1 MSVNPVNGPLDDPR
15 DRAAR
20 SAMSRRQLLRA
31 AVTAGVALPFAA
43 ACATP
48 VGNGGGGAS
57 QAPATGTV
65 TAENP
70 LGVPEDTPFEV
81 VIFDGGFGDEY
92 ARNIHQPLFRTKHP
106 KVQIK
111 HTATKEIAKTL
122 QPRFA
127 GGNPPEFVNNSGDN
141 AMDFGALIQDGQV
154 ADLTPL
160 LDAPSWDDPN
170 VKVRDTILPTAI
182 EFGSYDGK
190 FMVLPYANT
199 VWGIWYSTKL
209 FNENGWEVPK
219 TWDEF
224 LNLCETIKKSGKC
237 APFTYAGK
245 HPFYIYE
252 TILTLAAKI
261 GGVDVLKN
269 IDNLEEGAWQAEP
282 VLQSATA
289 FAELGAK
296 YLMQGTAGL
305 DHVQTQ
311 TAQNKYQVAMLP
323 NGSWLENEQKDSTPP
338 DFGYAVFPLPSFSE
352 NDALPY
358 GTLHSRPGE
367 EYFVSAKSK
376 NPRAGMEY
384 MRAMLSK
391 QGAGQFTELV
401 STLTVVKGAGEG
413 GDLSPGLASAAAAL
427 KAAGTNTVYFRFRQW
442 YAELHDEVAAAT
454 GQLMNGRL
462 TPKAWAERIQRKSDQ
477 IKQDSS
483 VKKFQR

>member
-1 MSVNPVNGPLDDPR
+1 MSSTPLT
-15 DRAAR
+15 
-20 SAMSRRQLLRA
+20 RRQLLRSAVA
-31 AVTAGVALPFAA
+31 AGTLLPFAA

-48 VGNGGGGAS
+48 VGGGAGGAG
-57 QAPATGTV
+57 QAPAAGTV
-65 TAENP
+65 SAANP
-70 LGVPEDTPFEV
+70 LGVPEGAPFEV
-81 VIFDGGFGDEY
+81 VIFDGGFGDAY
-92 ARNIHQPLFRTKHP
+92 ARNVHEPLFRTRHP
-106 KVQIK
+106 KVRIK
-111 HTATKEIAKTL
+111 HTATKEVAKTL

-170 VKVRDTILPTAI
+170 VKVRDTLLPTAI
-182 EFGSYDGK
+182 EFGTYDGT
-190 FMVLPYANT
+190 FHVLPYANT

-209 FNENGWEVPK
+209 FRENGWQVPK

-224 LNLCETIKKSGKC
+224 LALCETIKRSGKA

-261 GGVDVLKN
+261 GGPDVLRN
-269 IDNLEEGAWQAEP
+269 IDNLADGAWAAEP
-282 VLQSATA
+282 LRQAA
-289 FAELGAK
+289 AAWAEVGAK

-311 TAQNKYQVAMLP
+311 TAHNKYQVAMLP
-323 NGSWLENEQKDSTPP
+323 NGSWLENEQKDSTPD
-338 DFGYAVFPLPSFSE
+338 DFGYAMFPLPSFSSS
-352 NDALPY
+352 DAMPY
-358 GTLHSRPGE
+358 GTLHARPGE
-367 EYFVSAKSK
+367 EYFVSARSA

-384 MRAMLSK
+384 LRAMLSK
-391 QGAGQFTELV
+391 EGAGRFTEMV
-401 STLTVVKGAGEG
+401 STLTVVQGAEG
-413 GDLSPGLASAAAAL
+413 RDLSPGLRSAAAAL
-427 KAAGTNTVYFRFRQW
+427 KAAGDNTVYFRFRQW

-462 TPKAWAERIQRKSDQ
+462 TPDAWAERIQRKSDRL
-477 IKQDSS
+477 KNDSS

>member
-1 MSVNPVNGPLDDPR
+1 M
-15 DRAAR
+15 
-20 SAMSRRQLLRA
+20 LRA
-31 AVTAGVALPFAA
+31 AVTAGVLLPFAA

-48 VGNGGGGAS
+48 TGGGADGAS
-57 QAPATGTV
+57 RAVATGTV
-65 TAENP
+65 SAANP
-70 LGVPEDTPFEV
+70 LGVPESMPFEV
-81 VIFDGGFGDEY
+81 VIFDGGFGDAY
-92 ARNIHQPLFRTKHP
+92 ARDIHEPLFRTRHP
-106 KVQIK
+106 KVRIK

-127 GGNPPEFVNNSGDN
+127 GGDPPEFVNNSGDN

-170 VKVRDTILPTAI
+170 VKVRDTLLPTAI
-182 EFGSYDGK
+182 EFGSYDGT
-190 FMVLPYANT
+190 FRVLPYANT

-209 FNENGWEVPK
+209 FKDNGWEVPK
-219 TWDEF
+219 TWDDF
-224 LNLCETIKKSGKC
+224 LALCATIKKSGKA

-261 GGVDVLKN
+261 GGVDVLRN
-269 IDNLEEGAWQAEP
+269 IDNLVEGAWKAEP
-282 VLQSATA
+282 VTQAATA
-289 FAELGAK
+289 FAEVGAK

-305 DHVQTQ
+305 DHIQTQ

-323 NGSWLENEQKDSTPP
+323 NGSWLENEQKDSTPD
-338 DFGYAVFPLPSFSE
+338 DFGYAMFPLPSFSRS
-352 NDALPY
+352 DALPY
-358 GTLHSRPGE
+358 GTLHARPGE
-367 EYFVSAKSK
+367 EFFVSARSA
-376 NPRAGMEY
+376 NPLAGMEY
-384 MRAMLSK
+384 MRAMLSA

-413 GDLSPGLASAAAAL
+413 RRLSPGLASASAAL

-462 TPKAWAERIQRKSDQ
+462 SPAAWADRIQRKSDQ
-477 IKQDSS
+477 LRDDSS
-483 VKKFQR
+483 VKKFKR